1 MYFIFQPQPP
11 KEDNVSGPP
20 GGSYP
25 YGAPFSYNIPPG
37 VESKESNVSVHVCK
51 CFTDF
56 FHYIITYFIFLG

>member
-1 MYFIFQPQPP
+1 MNIKDPLEWNIMYFIFQPP

-37 VESKESNVSVHVCK
+37 VESKESNVIHVCK
-51 CFTDF
+51 KIIDF
-56 FHYIITYFIFLG
+56 Y